1 MKLKAESREG
11 MVVTTV
17 ALQRDLHRR
26 MTIAALDAN
35 MATAEL
41 IRRAITEHLD
51 RLERKGSG
59 RKP

>member
-1 MKLKAESREG
+1 

-41 IRRAITEHLD
+41 IRRAVTEYLD
-51 RLERKGSG
+51 RLEKRTGGAKA
-59 RKP
+59 